1 MSDTF
6 HTKIPTPPITHHP
19 ATFFPRNA
27 HAEALKRIEELGEE
41 ILAPLRKQ
49 PDAQP
54 NAELLL
60 ELRKLQRAAHGLQ
73 VEKIALNQENE
84 FMVRNFVQRLNEDMT
99 KFQGALSS
107 VCCSCLALGLGA
119 ANASVDFT
127 DALSH

>member
-1 MSDTF
+1 MSAYT
-6 HTKIPTPPITHHP
+6 
-19 ATFFPRNA
+19 
-27 HAEALKRIEELGEE
+27 EALKRIEVLGEE

-60 ELRKLQRAAHGLQ
+60 ELRQLQRAAHGLQ

-99 KFQGALSS
+99 KFQGASALPMCVDITNVSS
-107 VCCSCLALGLGA
+107 HEC
-119 ANASVDFT
+119 F
-127 DALSH
+127 